1 MNKQGLRKPLFV
13 IIGFFLLGGLVII
26 IGAFLLFQY
35 IRNDFLTV
43 DWGPPA
49 QHHTVPQ
56 NRYFQEL
63 WTQSIF
69 AGCMTCVITIDNNVY
84 FVGTLQS
91 RGLVSLNRLDLLTG
105 EVQWQTTLPSASAAL
120 LASNSQYILVSTPGG
135 KVASPTQAWDTA
147 RIIAYDSATGDQ
159 VWSEKIPGTRGIRT
173 AYFIDESV
181 YALGGYDRAYQLEAE
196 SGQILNKTRLELL
209 ASQDEQANYLL
220 EFDGLR
226 AVDSNTGETLW
237 FYEGSVYPPPQFM
250 EEIIMAGGGQ
260 RNLLGSALAL
270 DRRSGDLL
278 WKYENVVSNIAV
290 SNSTIFFLKMD
301 GNAVWDGKYI
311 SDVQLLAVDMKTG
324 TLIASMQFTPPSLS
338 FGSRSFQY
346 NVVVHDDVVL
356 VHLADGRQLI
366 ALRFLPSN

>member
-1 MNKQGLRKPLFV
+1 MGV
-13 IIGFFLLGGLVII
+13 VVVI

-43 DWGPPA
+43 DWGPPE
-49 QHHTVPQ
+49 QRHTIPQ
-56 NRYFQEL
+56 NDDFQEL
-63 WTQSIF
+63 WTRSIF
-69 AGCMTCVITIDNNVY
+69 AGCMTCVITLDNNIY

-120 LASNSQYILVSTPGG
+120 LASNSQYLLVSTPGG

-159 VWSEKIPGTRGIRT
+159 VWSEKIPGTRGIST
-173 AYFIDESV
+173 AYFIDENV
-181 YALGGYDRAYQLEAE
+181 YALGGYDRAYQLETE

-209 ASQDEQANYLL
+209 ASQDEQANYFL

-237 FYEGSVYPPPQFM
+237 FYEGSVYPPPQFV
-250 EEIIMAGGGQ
+250 EEIIIAGGGQ
-260 RNLLGSALAL
+260 RNLLGSAIAL
-270 DRRSGDLL
+270 DRQSGDVL
-278 WKYENVVSNIAV
+278 WKYENVVSNIAI
-290 SNSTIFFLKMD
+290 NDTFAFFLKT
-301 GNAVWDGKYI
+301 NARIWGREYL
-311 SDVQLLAVDMKTG
+311 SDAQLLAVDIKTG
-324 TLIASMQFTPPSLS
+324 GLIASLGFEPPDLTS
-338 FGSRSFQY
+338 GSGNFLY
-346 NVVVHDDVVL
+346 NIAVHDNIVL

-366 ALRFLPSN
+366 ALRFSPDK